1 MLIGMGIFLA
11 GTLSASLFPHII
23 TFFITILLCNLGNNL
38 LISAIQAYLGDRV
51 AYQKRG
57 LYLAIGELSWA
68 VSFIIMVPLAGL
80 VLERANWNGPYIWL
94 TILGTVMTAIL
105 WLVVPQDTP
114 SEPEPLAIFKDIK
127 TVLRSLPAVLGML
140 MGTAFIIGNELVN
153 VVFGVWMQDSFGL
166 QIAALGAAS
175 MIIGFSELG
184 GEGLAALLADRVG
197 KERLMGISFLFNGL
211 WMITLPWLGQS
222 QVGAF
227 IWLFMFY
234 LTFEVGIVS
243 ALPLITE
250 LVPQARATMMALFI
264 AALSIGRALG
274 DVIAPR
280 LYTSG
285 FIVNALVCLGLDLV
299 ALFIL
304 TRIKLPRA
312 TEKPL
317 VSESFKKVVI
327 LPFSGQDAPHADAVH
342 ACLHQSARQAGAV
355 PQRVQVLNAGL
366 EVFIHHQ
373 AVGIEL
379 HLHPVEKRA
388 AVGHARHHFVKHLKG
403 FVDVQ
408 HDAVGQH
415 QA

>member
-1 MLIGMGIFLA
+1 MMQLSRSKLNLHVGIFTFSRLFVATSFRMIYPFLAIFAAGLDVPITTISLAMAVSMAASAAVPFLAPIADRRGRKTGMLIGMGIFLA
-11 GTLSASLFPHII
+11 GTLAASLFPHII

-51 AYQKRG
+51 PYQKRG

-94 TILGTVMTAIL
+94 TILGAVMTAIL
-105 WLVVPQDTP
+105 WLVVPRDTP
-114 SEPEPLAIFKDIK
+114 NEPEPLAIFKDIK

-243 ALPLITE
+243 TLPLITE

-304 TRIKLPRA
+304 TRIKLP
-312 TEKPL
+312 
-317 VSESFKKVVI
+317 
-327 LPFSGQDAPHADAVH
+327 GQQKNPW
-342 ACLHQSARQAGAV
+342 S
-355 PQRVQVLNAGL
+355 
-366 EVFIHHQ
+366 
-373 AVGIEL
+373 
-379 HLHPVEKRA
+379 
-388 AVGHARHHFVKHLKG
+388 LKN
-403 FVDVQ
+403 
-408 HDAVGQH
+408 
-415 QA
+415 